1 MTKDEDAD
9 TNDSTN
15 KKLAKKAKTN
25 RRFTPNNKYTL
36 IDVDHKTDDHY
47 RKIQELVA
55 TPNPNSDYR
64 IYVIQP

>member
-9 TNDSTN
+9 ANDSAN

-36 IDVDHKTDDHY
+36 INVDYKTDNYY
-47 RKIQELVA
+47 RKI
-55 TPNPNSDYR
+55 
-64 IYVIQP
+64 

>member
-1 MTKDEDAD
+1 VTKDKDIDA
-9 TNDSTN
+9 NNSTN

-36 IDVDHKTDDHY
+36 INADYKTDDHY

-64 IYVIQP
+64 IYII